1 MKTGIFSLVLLIT
14 CLNASQVS
22 AQTRILFIG
31 NSYVASN
38 DLPGVLDSLCA
49 SGGKTIQTG
58 SVAPGG
64 FTFQQ
69 HSTNTATLNTLNSQ
83 TWDYVILQ
91 EQSQRPSFSP
101 AQVSTEVFPYAALLD
116 SMVRASDSCAKTV
129 FYMTWGRKFG
139 DAGNCPVYPPICTYA
154 GMQQRLRDSYLQ
166 MAQTHQAILA
176 PAGSAWHEAMLQD
189 STIELYIS
197 DQSHPNF
204 AGTYLTAG
212 VLYATLFREDPTL
225 LNWNG
230 SLSSAEAAF
239 LRSVAKSVVLDSSTL
254 WQLDVY
260 DVKAH
265 FGYTQIGDTVTF
277 SDSSLNAHTYQ
288 WAFGDGNTS
297 TSPSPVHVYSNAGT
311 YTVELI
317 AQSPCGSDTLIQTL
331 VVSPDSVTGMKKYT
345 ESISFSIYP
354 NPGSE
359 KLGLQMK
366 DTSIPHHIQVMNI
379 EGKIQYD
386 SIAAP
391 GNSVHTIETQDW
403 PTGVYF
409 IKVNHQSGTWVKR
422 K

>member
-1 MKTGIFSLVLLIT
+1 MKLRILVSVIFLA
-14 CLNASQVS
+14 CLNALQVS

-38 DLPGVLDSLCA
+38 DLPGVLDSLCV
-49 SGGKTIQTG
+49 SGGKSIQTG
-58 SVAPGG
+58 SVSPGG
-64 FTFQQ
+64 FTFLQ
-69 HSTNTATLNTLNSQ
+69 HSTNAATINAINSQ

-101 AQVSTEVFPYAALLD
+101 GQVSTDVYPYAALLD
-116 SMVRASDSCAKTV
+116 SMIRASDTCAKTV

-166 MAQTHQAILA
+166 MAQTHQAIVA
-176 PAGSAWHEAMLQD
+176 PAGSAWQEAMLQD
-189 STIELYIS
+189 TALELYIS

-204 AGTYLTAG
+204 AGTYLTAS
-212 VLYATLFREDPTL
+212 VMYATLFREDPTL

-230 SLSSAEAAF
+230 SLSSTEASF
-239 LRSVAKSVVLDSSTL
+239 LRSVAKSVVLDSSAL
-254 WQLDVY
+254 WQLEVY

-265 FGYTQIGDTVTF
+265 FGYTQQGDTVVF
-277 SDSSLNAHTYQ
+277 ADSSLNAYSYQ

-297 TSPSPVHVYSNAGT
+297 TSASPVHVYAAAGT

-331 VVSPDSVTGMKKYT
+331 VVSPDSVTGIEKHA
-345 ESISFSIYP
+345 ESLSFSMYP

-359 KLGLQMK
+359 KLLLQIK
-366 DTSIPHHIQVMNI
+366 DTSIPHHIQIFDVA
-379 EGKIQYD
+379 GKVRYAIVE
-386 SIAAP
+386 AV
-391 GNSVHTIETQDW
+391 GTSVHEIETHDW
-403 PTGVYF
+403 PVGVYF
-409 IKVNHQSGTWVKR
+409 VKVNHQTGSWVKR

>member
-1 MKTGIFSLVLLIT
+1 MKTGTLIFFILIT
-14 CLNASQVS
+14 CLNVLQVI

-38 DLPGVLDSLCA
+38 DLPGVLDSLCV
-49 SGGKTIQTG
+49 SGGKSIQTG
-58 SVAPGG
+58 SVTPGG

-83 TWDYVILQ
+83 AWDYVILQ

-101 AQVSTEVFPYAALLD
+101 TQVASEVFPYAALLD
-116 SMVRASDSCAKTV
+116 SMILASDSCAKTV

-176 PAGSAWHEAMLQD
+176 PAGSAWQEAMLQD
-189 STIELYIS
+189 STIDLYIS
-197 DQSHPNF
+197 DHSHPNF
-204 AGTYLTAG
+204 AGTYLTAS
-212 VLYATLFREDPTL
+212 VMYATLFREDPTL

-239 LRSVAKSVVLDSSTL
+239 LRSVAKSVVLDSATL

-260 DVKAH
+260 GVKAH
-265 FGYTQIGDTVTF
+265 FGYTQLGDTVVF
-277 SDSSLNAHTYQ
+277 SDSSLNAISYH

-297 TSPSPVHVYSNAGT
+297 TSASPVHIYSNAGT

-331 VVSPDSVTGMKKYT
+331 VISPDSVTAIEKYT
-345 ESISFSIYP
+345 ESIPFSMYP

-359 KLGLQMK
+359 KLVLQMK
-366 DTSIPHHIQVMNI
+366 DASNPLYIQVVDI
-379 EGKIQYD
+379 EGKVLYAFV
-386 SIAAP
+386 SPP
-391 GNSVHTIETQDW
+391 GTYLHVIETEHW
-403 PTGVYF
+403 PAGVYLV
-409 IKVNHQSGTWVKR
+409 KVNHHSNNWVKR